1 MNMKFD
7 QPTMCQSKICLV
19 YVKKKKKEE
28 EEEALLWLWIA
39 KDDDITPP
47 SHMFLDVF
55 LWVKLVGHI
64 TLRLSCNLSYWE
76 HHQST
81 SPTTSWLHHGFPL

>member
-55 LWVKLVGHI
+55 CG
-64 TLRLSCNLSYWE
+64 
-76 HHQST
+76 
-81 SPTTSWLHHGFPL
+81 

>member
-1 MNMKFD
+1 MFGV
-7 QPTMCQSKICLV
+7 CEEE
-19 YVKKKKKEE
+19 EE

-55 LWVKLVGHI
+55 CG
-64 TLRLSCNLSYWE
+64 
-76 HHQST
+76 
-81 SPTTSWLHHGFPL
+81 